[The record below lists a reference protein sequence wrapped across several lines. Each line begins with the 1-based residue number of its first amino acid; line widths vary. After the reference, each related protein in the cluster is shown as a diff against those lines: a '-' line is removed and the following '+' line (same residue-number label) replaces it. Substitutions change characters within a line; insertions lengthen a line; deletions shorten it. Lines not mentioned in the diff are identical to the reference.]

1 VSGNKRA
8 ASGILLASDRI
19 KEAAVS
25 EAKRTRD
32 HDEIRKWA
40 EARGG
45 HPARVKGQGE
55 GGLLRI
61 DFGKPEDRLEPVEW
75 EEFFQIFDENNLD
88 FLCQDKTADG
98 KQSRFNKFVEHESQ
112 GGKSR

>member
-1 VSGNKRA
+1 
-8 ASGILLASDRI
+8 
-19 KEAAVS
+19 VS
-25 EAKRTRD
+25 EAKRTRN

-61 DFGKPEDRLEPVEW
+61 DFGKPEERLEPIEW
-75 EEFFQIFDENNLD
+75 EEFFEIFDENNLD

-98 KQSRFNKFVEHESQ
+98 KQSRFNKFVEHEGQ
-112 GGKSR
+112 GEKSR